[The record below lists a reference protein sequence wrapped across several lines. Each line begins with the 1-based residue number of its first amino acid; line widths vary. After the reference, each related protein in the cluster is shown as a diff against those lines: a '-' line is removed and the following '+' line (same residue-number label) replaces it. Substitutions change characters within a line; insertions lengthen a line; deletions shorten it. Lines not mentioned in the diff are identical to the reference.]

1 MINIVNSTISRQ
13 IWTPCLI
20 CLNCP
25 HLLILTSSLWL
36 RSYSC
41 ITHVQTIHIITNI
54 TGWGVLK
61 RNIMFSHLVYC
72 CFYYYL
78 FHLSLITF
86 WKMKEGM
93 GMPFLLDKST
103 ICWFISTSKVFAVLI
118 WCHLRFF
125 FVLIVVHFVIF
136 IKKSVWFVMKKT
148 TWNPGILPEK
158 GE

>member
-25 HLLILTSSLWL
+25 HLLIFTCSLWL

-41 ITHVQTIHIITNI
+41 ITHVQIIHFTNI
-54 TGWGVLK
+54 TGWGTLT
-61 RNIMFSHLVYC
+61 RNMMFSHLVYC
-72 CFYYYL
+72 CFYYYF
-78 FHLSLITF
+78 FHLSLSTF

-93 GMPFLLDKST
+93 GMPVLLDKST
-103 ICWFISTSKVFAVLI
+103 ICRFISTSNVFAVLI
-118 WCHLRFF
+118 WCHLRLF

-136 IKKSVWFVMKKT
+136 IKKLVWFVMKKT
-148 TWNPGILPEK
+148 TWNPGILPET